1 MHAHIPDSV
10 RLVTQSKSGKWQG
23 KSAPSERE
31 IVRDASLIDSVFRDA
46 ILMAIV
52 ER

>member
-1 MHAHIPDSV
+1 MVWKKRP
-10 RLVTQSKSGKWQG
+10 
-23 KSAPSERE
+23 ERE
-31 IVRDASLIDSVFRDA
+31 RIVRDASLIDSELRDA